1 MPGIGKNTRRL
12 VAYVKKETEQAIQK
26 EAKSEGTST
35 GKVLDAHF
43 TQMKTPDKS
52 IEEYH
57 HRQKPKATDIVEI
70 TGNLS
75 PDLLAMSRPRLGQVK
90 NVNGSYILVRPE
102 GKTYDVDFL
111 ENEVRFYKHFGEKE
125 DGK

>member
-35 GKVLDAHF
+35 GKILDAHF
-43 TQMKTPDKS
+43 TQMKPPDKS
-52 IEEYH
+52 IEERPKIKYVTP
-57 HRQKPKATDIVEI
+57 QKREDGLYKFNGEKVDNIRDADYMVVTPTVE
-70 TGNLS
+70 L
-75 PDLLAMSRPRLGQVK
+75 VK
-90 NVNGSYILVRPE
+90 
-102 GKTYDVDFL
+102 
-111 ENEVRFYKHFGEKE
+111 RFESISVSDKHFEEKE